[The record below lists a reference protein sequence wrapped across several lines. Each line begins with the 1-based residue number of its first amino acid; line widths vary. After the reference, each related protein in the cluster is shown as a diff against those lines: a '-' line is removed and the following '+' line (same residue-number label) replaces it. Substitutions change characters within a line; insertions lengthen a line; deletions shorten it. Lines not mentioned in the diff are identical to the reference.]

1 MCRAHSSA
9 NATPQYRQTSW
20 RSLKG
25 LRKEDGA
32 PVKEEEGLMEAAVWV
47 AASTVGASLIAWVLK
62 ARASVEQEVAIVA
75 QEEAAETEDQTRAR
89 CLPLMECVFLYY
101 ADRSVGFSG
110 TSSISSEYY

>member
-1 MCRAHSSA
+1 
-9 NATPQYRQTSW
+9 
-20 RSLKG
+20 
-25 LRKEDGA
+25 
-32 PVKEEEGLMEAAVWV
+32 VKEEEGLMEAAVWV

-75 QEEAAETEDQTRAR
+75 QEEAAETEDQTRAC